1 MYNDYSKYNDE
12 ELLTHIEEVQTKLFQ
27 ANPNYP
33 SSYQQLQDYIEDARR
48 EYRDRITLSMMKKD
62 IEEGD
67 QVIEIGEGEM
77 QVDPDPIP
85 AEEKEEM
92 RKVAVTKLLA
102 QSYVYDYKK

>member
-33 SSYQQLQDYIEDARR
+33 AYRQLQSYIEDARR
-48 EYRDRITLSMMKKD
+48 EYRERITLSLMKKD

-85 AEEKEEM
+85 EEEREEM

-102 QSYVYDYKK
+102 QSYVYNNKK

>member
-33 SSYQQLQDYIEDARR
+33 AYQQLQSYIEDARR
-48 EYRDRITLSMMKKD
+48 EYRERITLSLMKKD

-85 AEEKEEM
+85 EEEREEM
-92 RKVAVTKLLA
+92 RRVAVTKLLA
-102 QSYVYDYKK
+102 QSYVYNNKK

>member
-33 SSYQQLQDYIEDARR
+33 AYQQLQDYIEDAS
-48 EYRDRITLSMMKKD
+48 RDRITLSMMKKD

-85 AEEKEEM
+85 EEEKEEM

-102 QSYVYDYKK
+102 QSYVYNNKK

>member
-27 ANPNYP
+27 ANPNSP
-33 SSYQQLQDYIEDARR
+33 AYQQLQSYIEDARR
-48 EYRDRITLSMMKKD
+48 EYRERITLSLMKKD

-85 AEEKEEM
+85 EEEREEM

-102 QSYVYDYKK
+102 QSYVYNNKK

>member
-1 MYNDYSKYNDE
+1 MFNDFTKYNDE
-12 ELLTHIEEVQTKLFQ
+12 ELLTHIDEASMKLLR

-33 SSYQQLQDYIEDARR
+33 AYQQLANYIDDARG
-48 EYRDRITLSMMKKD
+48 EYRDRITISMMKKD

-85 AEEKEEM
+85 EEEREEM
-92 RKVAVTKLLA
+92 RNIAVTKLLA
-102 QSYVYDYKK
+102 QSYVYDSKK